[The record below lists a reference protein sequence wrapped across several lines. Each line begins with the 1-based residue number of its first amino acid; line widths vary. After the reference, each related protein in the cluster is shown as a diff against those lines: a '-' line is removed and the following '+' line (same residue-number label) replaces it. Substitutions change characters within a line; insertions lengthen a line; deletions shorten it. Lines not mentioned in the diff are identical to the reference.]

1 MVNTSWSFPGKE
13 WQAVGRIALIL
24 AGVGLLISL
33 TGFIHSD
40 PALPL
45 TQSASGVSA
54 AFRIS
59 PYPAVQ
65 MEETNL
71 QLTLRDENNQ
81 PITGARVQLD
91 LSKLDISMPPY
102 FLQAND
108 GGNGIYQVQGSFSLA
123 GNWQI
128 RVDVFVGGRH
138 RQFTYFLDVD

>member
-13 WQAVGRIALIL
+13 WQAAGRIALIL
-24 AGVGLLISL
+24 AAVGLLISL
-33 TGFIHSD
+33 TGFIHND

-45 TQSASGVSA
+45 TQSARGVSA

-71 QLTLRDENNQ
+71 QLTLKDENNQ

-108 GGNGIYQVQGSFSLA
+108 GGNGVYQVQGSFSLA